1 MVGSRAKRAMK
12 YNRVDPIVQPRVQ
25 PRLDLIPKMLNDA
38 MRGIRVLDFAQVGAG
53 PCAAML
59 LGDMGAEVIKIEPF
73 GGDIGRKLGPP
84 FQNGESTT
92 SMALNRNK
100 RSIAIDLKHPDGV
113 AVIQRMAATA
123 DVIVESFRPGVMDRL
138 GVGFDALARIQP
150 MLIYCSVS
158 AYGQSGPWRD
168 KPGVDGVLQAVSG
181 LMSIIGL
188 DGQAPCK
195 VQVPA
200 VDMTTGFLGALAIVS
215 ALHSRNRDGKGGQLD
230 VNMYNCALMFQS
242 TGIASYL
249 SSGEF
254 PAKTG
259 SAAPYSAP
267 NEAIPTQDGWIMI
280 AAYHEDRWKALCRLI
295 GQPAL
300 TTHPDFAD
308 SPRRVANR
316 TKMVAHLAQTFR
328 TRTTAE
334 WQRMLEANDIIAA
347 PIASYDAVAASPQV
361 AHNNAIIAM
370 AHPVAG
376 TVRMPGFLLGD
387 RDVAARV
394 HFPPPVIGEHSREI
408 LLSFAYSDSEIDA
421 LLAARVVSQWDGAN
435 TDSK

>member
-1 MVGSRAKRAMK
+1 
-12 YNRVDPIVQPRVQ
+12 
-25 PRLDLIPKMLNDA
+25 MLNDA
-38 MRGIRVLDFAQVGAG
+38 LRGTRVLDFAQVGAG

-100 RSIAIDLKHPDGV
+100 RSIAIDLKHPEGV
-113 AVIQRMAATA
+113 AVIHRMTATA
-123 DVIVESFRPGVMDRL
+123 DVVVESFRPGVMDRL
-138 GVGFDALARIQP
+138 GVGYEALARIQP
-150 MLIYCSVS
+150 RLVYCSVS

-195 VQVPA
+195 VQIPA

-215 ALHSRNRDGKGGQLD
+215 ALHTRNREGQGGQLD

-267 NEAIPTQDGWIMI
+267 NEAIPTKDGWIMI
-280 AAYHEDRWKALCRLI
+280 AAYHEDRWKALCLLI
-295 GQPAL
+295 GQPEL
-300 TTHPDFAD
+300 IDHPQFAD

-316 TKMVAHLAQTFR
+316 AKMVAHLAKTFC

-334 WQRMLEANDIIAA
+334 WQGLLEASDIIAA
-347 PIASYDAVAASPQV
+347 PIAAYDAVTTSPQV
-361 AHNNAIIAM
+361 AHNNAIVTM
-370 AHPVAG
+370 QHPVAG
-376 TVRMPGFLLGD
+376 EVRMPGFLLGD
-387 RDVAARV
+387 RDSAARV
-394 HFPPPVIGEHSREI
+394 HAPPPVIGEHTREI
-408 LLSFAYSDSEIDA
+408 LAAFGYAGGQIDA
-421 LLAARVVSQWDGAN
+421 LLAAGVVKQWNGA
-435 TDSK
+435 DAPVK